1 MQYFDIYTWPLKGNL
16 FQYFYGKTKA
26 CEMLNNITVSKK
38 LTKQPAKLST
48 SWDKEEKKKNRSR
61 KEKKSCKGRSVQLE
75 IK

>member
-38 LTKQPAKLST
+38 LTKQPAK
-48 SWDKEEKKKNRSR
+48 
-61 KEKKSCKGRSVQLE
+61 
-75 IK
+75 